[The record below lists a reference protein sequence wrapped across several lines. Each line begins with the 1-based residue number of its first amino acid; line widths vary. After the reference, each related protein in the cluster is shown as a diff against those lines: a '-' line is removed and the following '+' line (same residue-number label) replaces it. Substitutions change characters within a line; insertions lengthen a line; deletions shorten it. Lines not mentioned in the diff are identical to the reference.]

1 MKVAVVSLNNLER
14 NGESYFGLDLVKGLR
29 RSGIVSDF
37 IAVNHFGRASK
48 HDLQEEATYIRIKEM
63 EKLNDYDFVIFNSG
77 KFKGNYEKYD
87 FSKIKKRKG
96 IVLHNES
103 SFKSYNLEE
112 LNRALQPDV
121 VFSNDHAI
129 TNFYGKEANVLPLPF
144 DLEKPRAEHNTLGKI
159 IVPTRFTFSKYL
171 QDVAKTF
178 RKMDLEL
185 KVHFFGKKDFYYH
198 TVRSE
203 FEPSWNYVLN
213 EPFSSDVEK
222 TEVYKNAI
230 LAVDG
235 SDFKILGERIQIVQL
250 ECFHHGVV
258 PCMKRRWFNSFFK
271 EGENGVALED
281 VNGIRR
287 VLADEDYRN
296 NIISNNRKLL
306 KKYDCKVCAE
316 KVLSV
321 LEEECK

>member
-1 MKVAVVSLNNLER
+1 MC
-14 NGESYFGLDLVKGLR
+14 
-29 RSGIVSDF
+29 
-37 IAVNHFGRASK
+37 
-48 HDLQEEATYIRIKEM
+48 
-63 EKLNDYDFVIFNSG
+63 
-77 KFKGNYEKYD
+77 
-87 FSKIKKRKG
+87 
-96 IVLHNES
+96 
-103 SFKSYNLEE
+103 
-112 LNRALQPDV
+112 
-121 VFSNDHAI
+121 FSNDHAI
-129 TNFYGKEANVLPLPF
+129 TILWKRSKCLAVAIWFGKA
-144 DLEKPRAEHNTLGKI
+144 KSNTQQAKQNNS
-159 IVPTRFTFSKYL
+159 PTRFTFSKYI
-171 QDVAKTF
+171 QNVAEVFKN
-178 RKMDLEL
+178 LNL
-185 KVHFFGKKDFYYH
+185 KYATHFYGKKDFYYY
-198 TVRSE
+198 TIKNY

-213 EPFSSDVEK
+213 EPFSSDAEK

-321 LEEECK
+321 LEEECKWISVKSARKILKRWAYGKNISPKCVKEIQRKKKMNQMQV